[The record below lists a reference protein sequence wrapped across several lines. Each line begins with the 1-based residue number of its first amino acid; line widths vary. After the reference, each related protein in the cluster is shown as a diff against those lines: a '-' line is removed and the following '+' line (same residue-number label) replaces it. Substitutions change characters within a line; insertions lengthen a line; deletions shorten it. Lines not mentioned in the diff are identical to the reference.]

1 MGQTNHFRPH
11 MIGRPHVVRRPR
23 LMCLVSSTD
32 DLALLPALA
41 MAGVDAFQVRDK
53 TLDRDRL
60 VAFTQHVMALVP
72 AAKVIVN
79 DRLDVAITAGADGVH
94 LGASD
99 LPIASARAMV
109 DRAVARRFLM
119 PGFLVGATCRSS
131 ADLSAATAA
140 GADYAGTGPVFA
152 TTSKAGLPEPLGI
165 EGLRAALSAC
175 TNPSAPDGE
184 IGTST
189 ESAGS
194 TVSADALPVL
204 AIGGITADNAPE
216 VIAAGAHGVAVI
228 GGIWNDPDPV
238 LAAKRLTAVVGA

>member
-1 MGQTNHFRPH
+1 MGQTIF
-11 MIGRPHVVRRPR
+11 RPR

-41 MAGVDAFQVRDK
+41 MAGVDSVQVRDK

-60 VAFTQHVMALVP
+60 LAFTQHVMALVP
-72 AAKVIVN
+72 AARVIVN

-99 LPIASARAMV
+99 LPVASARAMV
-109 DRAVARRFLM
+109 DRALARRFLM
-119 PGFLVGATCRSS
+119 PGFLVGATCRS
-131 ADLSAATAA
+131 AAEVAAAAAA
-140 GADYAGTGPVFA
+140 GADYAGVGPVFA
-152 TTSKAGLPEPLGI
+152 TTSKAGLPAPLGV

-175 TNPSAPDGE
+175 TDPGPRNPE
-184 IGTST
+184 ICTST
-189 ESAGS
+189 ESAGG
-194 TVSADALPVL
+194 TPVRAGLPVL
-204 AIGGITADNAPE
+204 GIGGITADNVAD

-238 LAAKRLTAVVGA
+238 LAATRLAAAVGA

>member
-1 MGQTNHFRPH
+1 MGQSISRLK
-11 MIGRPHVVRRPR
+11 
-23 LMCLVSSTD
+23 LMCLVSSSD

-60 VAFTQHVMALVP
+60 IAFTQHVMALVP

-99 LPIASARAMV
+99 LPVASARAMA

-119 PGFLVGATCRSS
+119 PGFLIGATCRT
-131 ADLSAATAA
+131 AGDVVAAAAA
-140 GADYAGTGPVFA
+140 GADYAGVGPVFA
-152 TTSKAGLPEPLGI
+152 TSSKEGLPAPLGA

-175 TNPSAPDGE
+175 TDSARGE
-184 IGTST
+184 GQICTST
-189 ESAGS
+189 ESPGRTVAAGQ
-194 TVSADALPVL
+194 LPVL
-204 AIGGITADNAPE
+204 GIGGITADNTPDLM
-216 VIAAGAHGVAVI
+216 AAGAHGVAVI

-238 LAAKRLTAVVGA
+238 LAARRLTAAVR

>member
-11 MIGRPHVVRRPR
+11 MIGRPHGVRRPR

-131 ADLSAATAA
+131 ADLSAVTAA
-140 GADYAGTGPVFA
+140 GADYAGAGPVFA
-152 TTSKAGLPEPLGI
+152 TRSKAGLPSPLGV
-165 EGLRAALSAC
+165 EGLRAALS
-175 TNPSAPDGE
+175 T
-184 IGTST
+184 I
-189 ESAGS
+189 
-194 TVSADALPVL
+194 SADALPVL

-238 LAAKRLTAVVGA
+238 LAAKRLAAVVGA